1 MNENYG
7 FSLVL
12 YFTLSLSLSLSL
24 CLSRAHGGINVKPVV
39 GNTKKSRVT
48 GR

>member
-1 MNENYG
+1 MNENDG

-12 YFTLSLSLSLSL
+12 YFTLSLSL
-24 CLSRAHGGINVKPVV
+24 CLSRGHGGINVKPVV